1 MLIKKMKIKKLVVI
15 SFLLSIFAYG
25 SIADIFAE
33 ENDGITA
40 TISNT
45 DINTVVESLSEKKVD
60 NSAIYNNTFLDN
72 PTEPQNN
79 AGLESTLNLVATNK
93 ETSKEETSSNVSD
106 KKNALENDNKDGG
119 ISSRVSNYGDIINL
133 KNVESI
139 REEATFKNTTIDDL
153 KFSSSIEFPLYRYK
167 STEVDP
173 KNIYANLPVLAGTDP
188 NSIFDFGGN
197 DSSNFR
203 FLYALSGESGSN
215 TAEGWGDRFDI
226 SKLTSMAISG
236 TLKPNSYLKISLPLD
251 LSNVDLE
258 KQDTIRIGKTVTVP
272 GKKEKLE
279 LYAKLSEPLYELD
292 DMIYGKYA
300 GAYRVTENGK
310 NIYSAVPEKI
320 QKLLPDVEKDD
331 LIYNMF
337 DSMYREGNQADL
349 SVTSDNVAFNS
360 SMFLIK
366 TERIFNTVKDNG
378 YTVYADDIRGLWN
391 SYAYTMTSGLVFT
404 DSNGEPVKLGEKNS
418 DDILLSP
425 YYVELHKIF
434 DTKDI
439 EIFVGDNWDKFDNL
453 TYRKGI
459 IPRGSNSATD
469 LTDDQ
474 IVVEHNVDNKKVGVY
489 NVKYLY
495 EVSTGKFVTITA
507 KVTVKNRPNPDKPTP
522 PSIPEI
528 DDKPVVPN
536 NPTTPD
542 KPVIPDEPMIPDK
555 PVIPNKPMIPDK
567 PKTPDNPTIPS
578 KNIISNKP
586 VVLNNTLP
594 QMGSEI
600 KIVNNIIGG
609 IFAITSFAV
618 ARANRRRGN

>member
-45 DINTVVESLSEKKVD
+45 DNNTVVESLSEKKVD
-60 NSAIYNNTFLDN
+60 NSAIYNSTFLDN
-72 PTEPQNN
+72 PTETQNN
-79 AGLESTLNLVATNK
+79 AGLESSLNLVATNK
-93 ETSKEETSSNVSD
+93 DTQSEEKSANLSD
-106 KKNALENDNKDGG
+106 KTINQGKIVIDTDKVENIKT
-119 ISSRVSNYGDIINL
+119 V
-133 KNVESI
+133 
-139 REEATFKNTTIDDL
+139 ATFNNTTTNDL
-153 KFSSSIEFPLYRYK
+153 KFNSTIDFPL
-167 STEVDP
+167 SWNP
-173 KNIYANLPVLAGTDP
+173 NNGKNANVSVLSGTDI

-197 DSSNFR
+197 DSSSFV
-203 FLYALSGESGSN
+203 FKYSLLGEGSSK
-215 TAEGWGDRFDI
+215 TVEEWGNKFDI
-226 SKLTSMAISG
+226 SKLLSMNISG
-236 TLKPNSYLKISLPLD
+236 TLKPDTYFKVSVPLD
-251 LSNVDLE
+251 ISNVDLE
-258 KQDTIRIGKTVTVP
+258 NKNIMRVSKRIFAP
-272 GKKEKLE
+272 EKSNRMD
-279 LYAKLSEPLYELD
+279 LYATLSKFLYYVD

-310 NIYSAVPEKI
+310 DIYSAVPEKI
-320 QKLLPDVEKDD
+320 QRLLPDVEKDD
-331 LIYNMF
+331 LIYSMF
-337 DSMYREGNQADL
+337 GSLYRKGNQADL
-349 SVTSDNVAFNS
+349 SVTSDDVAFNL

-366 TERIFNTVKDNG
+366 TERIFNAVKDNG
-378 YTVYADDIRGLWN
+378 HTVYADDIRGLWN
-391 SYAYTMTSGLVFT
+391 SYAYSMTGGLVFT

-418 DDILLSP
+418 DGILLSP

-439 EIFVGDNWDKFDNL
+439 EIFVGDKWDKFDNL

-459 IPRGSNSATD
+459 IPSGSNSATD

-474 IVVEHNVDNKKVGVY
+474 IVVEHNVDNKKVGAY

-507 KVTVKNRPNPDKPTP
+507 KVTVKNRPNPDKPIP
-522 PSIPEI
+522 PGIPENN
-528 DDKPVVPN
+528 DKPVV
-536 NPTTPD
+536 
-542 KPVIPDEPMIPDK
+542 PDEPMIPDK
-555 PVIPNKPMIPDK
+555 PVIPDK

-609 IFAITSFAV
+609 IFAITSFAA
-618 ARANRRRGN
+618 ARANRRKGN

>member
-45 DINTVVESLSEKKVD
+45 DNNTVVESLSEKKVN

-79 AGLESTLNLVATNK
+79 AGLESSLKLVATNK
-93 ETSKEETSSNVSD
+93 DNQSEETSSNVSD
-106 KKNALENDNKDGG
+106 KTNANNKDLNDGG
-119 ISSRVSNYGDIINL
+119 QSSRVSNYADIINADKAENL
-133 KNVESI
+133 KEV
-139 REEATFKNTTIDDL
+139 AVFKNTTTSDL
-153 KFSSSIEFPLYRYK
+153 KFSSTIDFPL
-167 STEVDP
+167 SWNP
-173 KNIYANLPVLAGTDP
+173 KTDIKANVPVLSGTDI

-197 DSSNFR
+197 DSSSFK
-203 FLYALSGESGSN
+203 FLYSLFGENGSN
-215 TAEGWGDRFDI
+215 TVEGWGNKFDI
-226 SKLTSMAISG
+226 SKLLSMSISG
-236 TLKPNSYLKISLPLD
+236 TLKPDTYLKVSVPLD
-251 LSNVDLE
+251 ISNVELE
-258 KQDTIRIGKTVTVP
+258 NKNTIRISKRIFSP
-272 GKKEKLE
+272 EKASRLD
-279 LYAKLSEPLYELD
+279 LYAILNKPLYYVD

-337 DSMYREGNQADL
+337 DSMYREGNQANL
-349 SVTSDNVAFNS
+349 SVTSDDVAFNS

-366 TERIFNTVKDNG
+366 TERIFNAVKDNG

-418 DDILLSP
+418 DGILLSP

-522 PSIPEI
+522 PNIPEI

-567 PKTPDNPTIPS
+567 PKTPDNPAIPS

-618 ARANRRRGN
+618 ARTNRRRGN